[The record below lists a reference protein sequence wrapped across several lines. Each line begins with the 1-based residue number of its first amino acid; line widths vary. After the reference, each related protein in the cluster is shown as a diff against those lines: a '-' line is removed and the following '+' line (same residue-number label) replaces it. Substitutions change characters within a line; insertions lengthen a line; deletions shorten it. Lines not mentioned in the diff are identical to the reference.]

1 VGFFTQEF
9 DGQLTLERLP
19 DDFAARI
26 QHRVEDGLFVPGQRR
41 RANYRVTSMDRD
53 TVTFVAEG
61 LMTTYNI
68 GLNEV
73 TMRRSGRNQ
82 IAYHV
87 SYAGWTRI
95 AVGHGALIGI
105 AFLLGYILIPALRSS
120 VAAYPSGA
128 VLCGVIVAFF
138 SLAWPWILTAFHRR
152 FAERALQNILSA
164 TLSGPPARSG
174 AEAPDAE
181 RRHAS

>member
-1 VGFFTQEF
+1 MGFFTPEF

-26 QHRVEDGLFVPGQRR
+26 QHRVEDGLFVPGRR
-41 RANYRVTSMDRD
+41 QRANYRVTSLDRD
-53 TVTFVAEG
+53 TVGFVAEG
-61 LMTTYNI
+61 LPTIYAI

-73 TMRRSGRNQ
+73 TIRRSGRNQ

-87 SYAGWTRI
+87 SYSGWTRI

-120 VAAYPSGA
+120 IAAYPSGA
-128 VLCGVIVAFF
+128 VLCGGIVAFF

-152 FAERALQNILSA
+152 FAERALQDVLGA
-164 TLSGPPARSG
+164 TLSGPPAHG
-174 AEAPDAE
+174 VAEVPDAQS
-181 RRHAS
+181 RRAS